1 MLTAPV
7 VLATTLSTSPPLAR
21 AEFEH
26 GPDSAH
32 VLAFDENND
41 VAAEI
46 VLWRVD
52 NRPRIGFEGMECF

>member
-7 VLATTLSTSPPLAR
+7 VLATILSTSPSLAR
-21 AEFEH
+21 AEFEQ

-32 VLAFDENND
+32 VLAFDESND

-46 VLWRVD
+46 VD
-52 NRPRIGFEGMECF
+52 EFEGMECF